1 VETTTALLVDGCR
14 FERSAAYS
22 GGSLY
27 LDSVPE
33 ATISN
38 CVFNSSVVY
47 VANWLSV
54 RELVAGALMEIARS
68 PSRGDFLPLG
78 ST

>member
-1 VETTTALLVDGCR
+1 M
-14 FERSAAYS
+14 
-22 GGSLY
+22 
-27 LDSVPE
+27 DSVPE